1 MDRYQTTAAYRAM
14 QHKRQELYDSG
25 AVDDSRTD
33 RLLIAG
39 IVAVCSHS
47 AFCANLPWD
56 LLLSVFFCQTVL
68 FIVIHNFT
76 MRREVIAESI
86 SRGKIIGAQ
95 TQSQR
100 MREAE
105 ERLSMAAVDQVN
117 NNS

>member
-47 AFCANLPWD
+47 AFCANLPWTYCFP
-56 LLLSVFFCQTVL
+56 SFCQTVL
-68 FIVIHNFT
+68 FIVIHNLT